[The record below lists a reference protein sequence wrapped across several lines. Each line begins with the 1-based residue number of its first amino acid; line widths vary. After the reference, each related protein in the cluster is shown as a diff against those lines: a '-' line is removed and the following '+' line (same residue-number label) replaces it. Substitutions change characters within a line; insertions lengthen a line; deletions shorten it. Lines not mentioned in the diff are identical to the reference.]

1 MVTTGTGQTY
11 QKTTNIPLCW
21 KHKDESQER
30 DDHKQEESLPWV
42 PSPVDSLAAGSLS
55 CGKGSLSSAA
65 AREQLSLPCCK
76 DRLEQVRRDDVTI
89 HLHMC

>member
-21 KHKDESQER
+21 KHKDESQEW
-30 DDHKQEESLPWV
+30 DDHKQEESL

-65 AREQLSLPCCK
+65 AREQLSLPCHK
-76 DRLEQVRRDDVTI
+76 DRLEQVQQDDVTI

>member
-21 KHKDESQER
+21 KHKDESQEW
-30 DDHKQEESLPWV
+30 DDHKQEESL

-65 AREQLSLPCCK
+65 EENSLASP
-76 DRLEQVRRDDVTI
+76 VTRTG
-89 HLHMC
+89 